1 MKDLRYIAPNA
12 VTAAALACGLVA
24 VVLAMSG
31 RAQDA
36 SWWVLYATLLDRMDG
51 AVARALKAS
60 SAMGGQ
66 MDSFADFTAFVV
78 APALVFYGAVAGETV
93 QPLLL
98 LPVLVYVVGGA
109 VRLSRYNI
117 AESSIMY
124 SGVPTTMAGGVFA
137 AGVATAMQYGVEPAE
152 HPLIFGLTLGIF
164 GLLMNCPWLHY
175 PRVGAQASRL
185 LQVIVLSLVAI
196 AAVCIVSRRLPEV
209 VFGIT
214 GTAMVFGHLLAN
226 DGRRAEERKRSET
239 E

>member
-1 MKDLRYIAPNA
+1 MKDLRYIAPNT

-24 VVLAMSG
+24 MVLAMNG

-60 SAMGGQ
+60 SALGGQ
-66 MDSFADFTAFVV
+66 MDSFSDFTAFVL

-98 LPVLVYVVGGA
+98 VPVLVYIVGGA
-109 VRLSRYNI
+109 VRLSRYNL
-117 AESSIMY
+117 AESSMLY

-152 HPLIFGLTLGIF
+152 HPLVFGLTLGIF
-164 GLLMNCPWLHY
+164 GLLMNCPWLNY
-175 PRVGAQASRL
+175 PRVGGQASRV
-185 LQVIVLSLVAI
+185 LQVIVLSLVGI
-196 AAVCIVSRRLPEV
+196 CAVCIVARRLPEV
-209 VFGIT
+209 VFAIT
-214 GTAMVFGHLLAN
+214 GSAMVFGHLLAN
-226 DGRRAEERKRSET
+226 DGRRAEERSRSED
-239 E
+239 